1 MSGIFGIGSA
11 ALRTTSFLLGGAV
24 IATALATGVTDLTA
38 SELLDWLAGTLGTT
52 FLALLGALV
61 FAAVLAWVR
70 IVQRNANADFW
81 LEAGLHA
88 ASSIATLA
96 LTFTLLGISIGIGTL
111 AHTELTPETVQ
122 SVIGTLTEQFSL
134 AFLTSVIGLPL
145 STGLRA
151 LLLLTY
157 QAMEERVEVLEPV
170 IEPSHPDE
178 AIIVDE
184 PAT

>member
-1 MSGIFGIGSA
+1 MGSA
-11 ALRTTSFLLGGAV
+11 ALRTASFLLGGAV
-24 IATALATGVTDLTA
+24 IATALATGATDLSA
-38 SELLDWLAGTLGTT
+38 AELLEWLAGTLGTT
-52 FLALLGALV
+52 FLVLLGALV

-70 IVQRNANADFW
+70 IVQRNANSDFW

-88 ASSIATLA
+88 SSSIATLA

-122 SVIGTLTEQFSL
+122 GVIGTLTEQFSL

-151 LLLLTY
+151 LLLLTH
-157 QAMEERVEVLEPV
+157 QAVEDRIEVLEPTV
-170 IEPSHPDE
+170 EPARDTVE
-178 AIIVDE
+178 DAVFVDE
-184 PAT
+184 PAA